1 MKNNFNRQAKKLRD
15 IANRF
20 DAESIALK
28 ISIIFDMA
36 TNRVPFTGALSSYH
50 ETLLFLMAFP
60 PDKKIFDL
68 AEREVLRLAEILK
81 KQPKKIKELF
91 VNSGIPYTNYRA
103 SFSHDCTRWL
113 TSHPDCKVLIHK
125 IENTSFDLNEAL
137 KVTVPSQER
146 SETTAGFTNEELLNE
161 LSPDKELQLSFIINE
176 LSRLDNLPYIK
187 DHYYDGL
194 GIQTEVVPKN
204 KLLSKSYNRI
214 EIPEVFYHNDLVK
227 HFDVLD
233 LLNKKLPAEAV
244 LTESGKRNL
253 IRVIKNSMAM
263 TERETDPATYL
274 KEDTIHLYHL
284 ERGVS
289 IAIYGMPQARQLPME
304 SYIGYTLF
312 KNGYPAAYAGGW
324 VFGWRSDYGLNIY
337 DQFRGG
343 ESAFMVAQVLRL
355 YRQLFQINYFQV
367 EATQFGLDSPE
378 GIATGVFWFYYKLGF
393 RPVDIQLRLLAKTEY
408 KKIKSRKGYRSSE
421 KTLLKFTEN
430 NISLTFGNKVQSGV
444 YDITN
449 QVKKMIIKKYK
460 SNSQRAE
467 QECVNEFLIKTTCKD
482 SFTNEEYE
490 VLKEVALWAS
500 AMNITDVS
508 QLKIMLCMV
517 KLKPVDEYQYQ
528 EQLRLFFSPHP
539 RPFSQSE

>member
-1 MKNNFNRQAKKLRD
+1 MKNTFYIQAKKLRD
-15 IANRF
+15 IANLF
-20 DAESIALK
+20 DAESNALI
-28 ISIIFDMA
+28 ISILKDMA
-36 TNRVPFTGALSSYH
+36 TIRVPFTGALSSYH
-50 ETLLFLMAFP
+50 ETLLFIMAFP
-60 PDKKIFDL
+60 PDKKTFDL
-68 AEREVLRLAEILK
+68 AEKEVMRLAQILK
-81 KQPKKIKELF
+81 KQPEKVKELF
-91 VNSGIPYTNYRA
+91 VNSGIPFTTFRA

-113 TSHPDCKVLIHK
+113 LTHPDCKVAILK
-125 IENTSFDLNEAL
+125 IENTSFNLNEAL

-161 LSPDKELQLSFIINE
+161 LSPDKELQLCFIINE
-176 LSRLDNLPYIK
+176 LSRLENLPYIK

-194 GIQTEVVPKN
+194 GIQTNVIPKN

-214 EIPEVFYHNDLVK
+214 VIPEVFYHDDLVK
-227 HFDVLD
+227 HFNVEE
-233 LLNKKLPAEAV
+233 LLNRKLPAETF
-244 LTESGKRNL
+244 LTESRKRDL

-274 KEDTIHLYHL
+274 KEDSIRLYHL

-343 ESAFMVAQVLRL
+343 ESAYMVAQVLRL

-367 EATQFGLDSPE
+367 EASQFGLDSPE

-393 RPVDIQLRLLAKTEY
+393 RPVDAQLKLLAKTEFQ
-408 KKIKSRKGYRSSE
+408 KIKSLKGYRSSE
-421 KTLLKFTEN
+421 KTLLKFTESD
-430 NISLTFGNKVQSGV
+430 IFLLLGNKVQTGV

-449 QVKKMIIKKYK
+449 KVKKMIIKKYK

-467 QECVNEFLIKTTCKD
+467 QDCVNEFLVKTSCQD
-482 SFTNEEYE
+482 SFTNEEHE
-490 VLKEVALWAS
+490 VLKEVSLWAS
-500 AMNITDVS
+500 AMNITDMN
-508 QLKIMLCMV
+508 QLRIMLRMI

-528 EQLRLFFSPHP
+528 EQLRLFFLPHP
-539 RPFSQSE
+539 RPFSLSK